1 MNNPVRRY
9 LSGELITLLRLLN
22 ADSTLWECRRSHD
35 SDPEP
40 VDITGYRII
49 GAGGRS
55 APHHLDGAKFVA
67 SRKTEPVCLRVGGA
81 MVNVPAYLI
90 AIERDAYMDALEK
103 ATLSQRMTHHDLMQM
118 SFPLVRVTSEG
129 YVRRNDR
136 VTQQQEIFAQ
146 WLFKV
151 AEVREISECVA

>member
-1 MNNPVRRY
+1 MYDPVRRY

-22 ADSTLWECRRSHD
+22 ADPAKWECRRSHD
-35 SDPEP
+35 GEPEP
-40 VDITGYRII
+40 VDITGYRVI

-81 MVNVPAYLI
+81 MVDVPAYLI
-90 AIERDAYMDALEK
+90 AIERDAYMDALEN
-103 ATLSQRMTHHDLMQM
+103 ATLSQRMTHYDLMQM

-129 YVRRNDR
+129 YVRRNNR
-136 VTQQQEIFAQ
+136 VSVEHEACARE
-146 WLFKV
+146 LFTITH
-151 AEVREISECVA
+151 VRELSDCVA

>member
-1 MNNPVRRY
+1 MYDPVRRY
-9 LSGELITLLRLLN
+9 LTGELIILLRLLN
-22 ADSTLWECRRSHD
+22 ADPAQWECRRSHD
-35 SDPEP
+35 AEPEP
-40 VDITGYRII
+40 VDITGYRVI

-81 MVNVPAYLI
+81 MVDVPAYLI
-90 AIERDAYMDALEK
+90 AIERDAYMDALEN
-103 ATLSQRMTHHDLMQM
+103 ATLSQRMAHYDLMQM

-136 VTQQQEIFAQ
+136 VTQQHEIFAQ
-146 WLFKV
+146 WLFKI
-151 AEVREISECVA
+151 AEVREIPECVA